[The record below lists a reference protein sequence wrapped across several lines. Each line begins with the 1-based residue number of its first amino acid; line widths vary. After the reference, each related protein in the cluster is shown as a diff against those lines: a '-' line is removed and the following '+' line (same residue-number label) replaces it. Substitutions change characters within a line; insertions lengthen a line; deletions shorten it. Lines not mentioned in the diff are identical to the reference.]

1 MAETRM
7 IELAEELLRVAKAG
21 KASWKGRGPGLFE
34 VTFPNMSLVIFRSG
48 AADYLLKLV
57 NDRGEDVESLYVDT
71 GNRDKP
77 AYPLLREIFELA
89 CGQAIDIEGDIDKAL
104 DYLKRS

>member
-7 IELAEELLRVAKAG
+7 IEVAEELLRVAREG
-21 KASWKGRGPGLFE
+21 KAPWKARGSGLFE
-34 VTFPNMSLVIFRSG
+34 VSFGDMSLVIFRTG

-71 GNRDKP
+71 SKRNNA
-77 AYPLLREIFELA
+77 AYALLREIFELA
-89 CGQAIDIEGDIDKAL
+89 RGEALDIEGNIDKAL
-104 DYLKRS
+104 EYLKRS